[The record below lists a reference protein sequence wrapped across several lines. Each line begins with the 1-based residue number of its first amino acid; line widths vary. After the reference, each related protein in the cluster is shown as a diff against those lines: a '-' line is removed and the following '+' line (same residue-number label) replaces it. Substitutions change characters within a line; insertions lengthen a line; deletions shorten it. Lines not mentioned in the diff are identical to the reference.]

1 MILNMYKNSKTGMVG
16 GIITLILLI
25 ILVIISNIQV
35 DKMNSIENIFSAI
48 INPIQNGI
56 TYLKNKIAGNDSFF
70 TRVNE
75 LKAEN
80 EELLQ
85 KNSELEQSLRE
96 LEIIKAENAT
106 LKEYVDLKD
115 KYQEYE
121 TVPAYVINK
130 DIGNYTNTV
139 IINAG
144 KNDGIDVDMTVISE
158 KGLVGQIVSVTDTT
172 AKVQT
177 LVDSGTPVSA
187 TIKTRGDNML
197 LRGTL
202 NDNTTLIASYIPT
215 SATLL
220 AGDTIE
226 TSGLGGIYPKGI
238 LIGTIKE
245 VVNTQNIT
253 DRYAKVETAVDF
265 NKLNTVLVIK
275 N

>member
-35 DKMNSIENIFSAI
+35 DKMNRIENLFSAI

-70 TRVNE
+70 TQVNE

-177 LVDSGTPVSA
+177 LVDSGTAVSA
-187 TIKTRGDNML
+187 TIKTTGDNML

>member
-1 MILNMYKNSKTGMVG
+1 MNKNKKS
-16 GIITLILLI
+16 GIIGIIITVI
-25 ILVIISNIQV
+25 ILVILVVFTNSNVNQV
-35 DKMNSIENIFSAI
+35 SFVENIF
-48 INPIQNGI
+48 NVLVMPVQNGF
-56 TYLKNKIAGNDSFF
+56 TYLKNKISGNDSYFADMD
-70 TRVNE
+70 T
-75 LKAEN
+75 LKQEN
-80 EELLQ
+80 EELKQ

-177 LVDSGTPVSA
+177 LVDSGTAVSA
-187 TIKTRGDNML
+187 TIKTTGDNML

-265 NKLNTVLVIK
+265 NKLNTVLVIT
-275 N
+275 NSVNE

>member
-1 MILNMYKNSKTGMVG
+1 
-16 GIITLILLI
+16 
-25 ILVIISNIQV
+25 
-35 DKMNSIENIFSAI
+35 
-48 INPIQNGI
+48 
-56 TYLKNKIAGNDSFF
+56 
-70 TRVNE
+70 
-75 LKAEN
+75 
-80 EELLQ
+80 
-85 KNSELEQSLRE
+85 
-96 LEIIKAENAT
+96 
-106 LKEYVDLKD
+106 
-115 KYQEYE
+115 
-121 TVPAYVINK
+121 
-130 DIGNYTNTV
+130 
-139 IINAG
+139 
-144 KNDGIDVDMTVISE
+144 
-158 KGLVGQIVSVTDTT
+158 
-172 AKVQT
+172 
-177 LVDSGTPVSA
+177 
-187 TIKTRGDNML
+187 ML

>member
-70 TRVNE
+70 TQVNE

-177 LVDSGTPVSA
+177 LVDSGTAVSA
-187 TIKTRGDNML
+187 TIKTTGDYML